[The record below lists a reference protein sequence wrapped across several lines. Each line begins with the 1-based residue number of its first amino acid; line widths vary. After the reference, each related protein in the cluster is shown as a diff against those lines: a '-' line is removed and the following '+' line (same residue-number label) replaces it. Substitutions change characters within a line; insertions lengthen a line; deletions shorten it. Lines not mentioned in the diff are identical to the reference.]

1 MVSFATNSARLRDSP
16 QHVNKLCM
24 VSFDMIKEDKFNHW
38 DIETQRET
46 RYEMLLTQTGS
57 QSKRLP
63 RPID

>member
-16 QHVNKLCM
+16 LHVNKCCM

-46 RYEMLLTQTGS
+46 
-57 QSKRLP
+57 
-63 RPID
+63 